1 MKKGVRFRIY
11 PNREQKSLIE
21 QTFGCCRLVYN
32 KGLDMRISAYKN
44 GAPIGYKDTAAMV
57 TELKQKEEYAFL
69 KAVDSI
75 ALQQTLRD
83 LDKAYANFFAKRAR
97 FPVFKSKHHNHQSYR
112 TQNQGDNIRIV
123 GKYLK
128 LPKLGFVKVKQS
140 CETGAVKNVTVER
153 TPTGKYFAVLCV
165 EYEPEPRQN
174 LGGIVGID
182 MGISHFYTDS
192 NGRVMEN
199 PKYLEQ
205 SLKQLERE
213 QRRLSRKQKGSK
225 NRDRQRRKVAR
236 LHEKVVNQR
245 NDFLQKES
253 TRLVYENQV
262 ICIED
267 LAVRNMV
274 RNHKLAQHIVS
285 ASWSKFFDM
294 LRYKSVWYGNDILQV
309 KRSYKSSQTCSVC
322 GHVNPEVKNLSVR
335 EWKCPNCG
343 AVHDRDENAAI
354 NIKMEGLRIRAA

>member
-1 MKKGVRFRIY
+1 MQKGVKFRIY

-32 KGLDMRISAYKN
+32 KGLDMRISAYQD
-44 GAPIGYKDTAAMV
+44 GSPVGYKHTGAML
-57 TELKQKEEYAFL
+57 TELKKQEEYSFL

-83 LDKAYANFFAKRAR
+83 LDKAYANFFAKRAK

-128 LPKLGFVKVKQS
+128 LPKLGMVRVRQS
-140 CETGAVKNVTVER
+140 CDVGAIRNVTVER

-165 EYEPEPRQN
+165 EFEPVPRQN
-174 LGGIVGID
+174 SGGVIGLD
-182 MGISHFYTDS
+182 MGLSHFYTDS
-192 NGRVMEN
+192 EGRVVEN
-199 PKYLEQ
+199 PKYLEK
-205 SLKQLERE
+205 SMRRLIRE
-213 QRRLSRKQKGSK
+213 QRRLSRKQKGSV
-225 NRDRQRRKVAR
+225 NRDRQRKKVAL

-267 LAVRNMV
+267 LTVRTMV
-274 RNHKLAQHIVS
+274 RNHKLAQGILS
-285 ASWSKFFDM
+285 AAWSQFFDM
-294 LRYKSVWYGNDILQV
+294 LEYKALWYGNDIRRV
-309 KRSYKSSQTCSVC
+309 PTKYPSSQTCSVC
-322 GHVNPEVKNLSVR
+322 GYVNPAVKDLSVR
-335 EWKCPNCG
+335 TWVCPNCG
-343 AVHDRDENAAI
+343 AVHNRDENAAV
-354 NIKMEGLRIRAA
+354 NIRREGLAQIA